1 MRFPVN
7 TVAVRIGQPITGVIH
22 VGGHH
27 GEEYPA
33 YVAEGVTHQIWVEP
47 QAKQYEEMV
56 RRIGGMP
63 GVRCANVALG
73 ADECFT
79 SMYTETVN
87 GGASSS
93 VLPPREHLTEHP
105 HIVFDGRETV
115 RMCRLDDL
123 MFYREQFQM
132 LVLDVQGYE
141 LEVLK
146 GGTATLPYFNA
157 IQAEIARTEVYEDC
171 PMVEELDD
179 FLRPFGF
186 FRIDTFWYGANAGEG
201 LWVC

>member
-7 TVAVRIGQPITGVIH
+7 TVAVRIGRPITGVIH

-33 YVAEGVTHQIWVEP
+33 YVAEGVTHQLWFEP
-47 QAKQYEEMV
+47 QKAAFAEMY
-56 RRIGGMP
+56 RRIGDKP
-63 GVRCANVALG
+63 GVSLAQLALG
-73 ADECFT
+73 DHAGYVE
-79 SMYTETVN
+79 MYTETVN

-93 VLPPREHLTEHP
+93 LLAPREHLIEHP
-105 HIVFDGRETV
+105 HIKFDGRETV

-123 MFYREQFQM
+123 MFFRENFQM

-146 GGTATLPYFNA
+146 GATATLPYINA
-157 IQAEIARTEVYEDC
+157 IQAEIARVEVYAGC
-171 PMVEELDD
+171 PMVEDLDA
-179 FLRPFGF
+179 FLVPFGF
-186 FRIDTFWYGANAGEG
+186 SRVDTFWYGANAGEG